1 VQRQPARSQR
11 LWAPAWHSALTWL
24 WHKLR
29 RQDEAASLSCHSCFA
44 AKNVVLFWRRL
55 LTLLLQCSWFHVI
68 HMHRPVMFVSICEHT
83 PHTHPHTH
91 TLRNFTRWTSHAA
104 QVWQCFWGRGKLTS
118 SQLSHHR
125 YDNTAIIYVEKMYC
139 YTGVNKSK
147 CNIYI
152 IVYIYIYIIHVC
164 CVVAHKN
171 VHVSWSYSCRL
182 CWQIQRYPLYLH
194 AHDRGKTCLERWP
207 VAVIDSDS
215 LFCKYV

>member
-1 VQRQPARSQR
+1 MQRQPARSQR

-83 PHTHPHTH
+83 PHTHTHTH
-91 TLRNFTRWTSHAA
+91 TLRNFTHWTSHAA

-152 IVYIYIYIIHVC
+152 IVYIYIYYTC
-164 CVVAHKN
+164 MLRSRTQKCSCVMIVFLQTLLANPTVSSLLACTWSGKN
-171 VHVSWSYSCRL
+171 MPRKMTCSCD
-182 CWQIQRYPLYLH
+182 WQWFIVL
-194 AHDRGKTCLERWP
+194 
-207 VAVIDSDS
+207 
-215 LFCKYV
+215 